1 MLRNYYIN
9 REWIVSQSAR
19 SVYRLSATLSVMLFV
34 VLITLRIVGQIP
46 PNAIP
51 ILRALLLSGVVGAAL
66 TMVAMEYF
74 LFGFDNSSSLKKAI
88 WFCILLLPPLGPAL
102 YCFVVYSRVVGK
114 SSESLP

>member
-1 MLRNYYIN
+1 
-9 REWIVSQSAR
+9 
-19 SVYRLSATLSVMLFV
+19 MLFV

-46 PNAIP
+46 SNAIP